1 MQSRCD
7 CNSVIILSSSGALMW
22 KVIPVQLWCWC
33 VCVGVCVTDC
43 CLLRAETLQL
53 FSVSTKK
60 PLYTR
65 TDTHRFCDLKLFCV
79 QSSGSE
85 SHIWTI
91 RTACA
96 APYWLMHLITVCQNH
111 AHSLWL
117 IKKSPITFGAFDH
130 INQSISQ
137 SKLYCHLVVPTK
149 VVQQKWDFVSS
160 GSHNTNNKHAQYI
173 NIII

>member
-130 INQSISQ
+130 INQSIKALLSF
-137 SKLYCHLVVPTK
+137 SCTNK
-149 VVQQKWDFVSS
+149 SS
-160 GSHNTNNKHAQYI
+160 AAKMRFCFLGIPQHKHNKHAQYI
-173 NIII
+173 DIII